1 MTKKLL
7 NIEYHHIMVKVF
19 NKARTDLVIL
29 LQIIKLQMR
38 DIMKEDQ
45 VLNMKWK
52 MMSIIDKNKKIK

>member
-19 NKARTDLVIL
+19 NKVRTDLVIL

>member
-7 NIEYHHIMVKVF
+7 NIEYHHIMVKGF
-19 NKARTDLVIL
+19 NKVRTDLVIL

>member
-1 MTKKLL
+1 
-7 NIEYHHIMVKVF
+7 MVKVF
-19 NKARTDLVIL
+19 NKVRTDLVIL